1 MSNPLLRVD
10 NLQAFYDQSHILQG
24 VSLSVNSGEVLSVLG
39 RNGAGKTTLLNSI
52 MAILHKR
59 TGSIIYGDQEINK
72 LPPYKIA
79 KQGIAYVPEIRGIFP
94 SLTVRENL
102 EIASRRGREGASQQ
116 QWTLDSVYSLFPHLR
131 ERAQSGGGKL
141 SGGEQQM
148 LSIAR
153 ALMTNPDLLILDEP
167 TEGLAPLV
175 VKEIEELLTALKRQG
190 LTMLMVEQNL
200 GFATRLSD
208 QIVVLGKGRIR
219 WSGTPELFSSESGIQ
234 RTWLGV

>member
-1 MSNPLLRVD
+1 
-10 NLQAFYDQSHILQG
+10 
-24 VSLSVNSGEVLSVLG
+24 
-39 RNGAGKTTLLNSI
+39 

-59 TGSIIYGDQEINK
+59 TGSIIYDDQEINK

-102 EIASRRGREGASQQ
+102 EIASRKGREGASQQ
-116 QWTLDSVYSLFPHLR
+116 QWTLDSVYSLFPHLK

-175 VKEIEELLTALKRQG
+175 VKEIEELLTTLKRQG